1 MHYSRSH
8 LSLSTPRRCLQD
20 DLAELEAREAA
31 ERAGSSGATN
41 GARTHGEAVVHA
53 PETDANVAADGDE
66 EEPVDGADVP
76 DPLAGMTAQ
85 QRKLYELKQKLR
97 VGQKANQ
104 HAIIAERKREKV
116 HLPH

>member
-1 MHYSRSH
+1 M
-8 LSLSTPRRCLQD
+8 QD
-20 DLAELEAREAA
+20 DLADLEAREAA
-31 ERAGSSGATN
+31 ERAASSGAN
-41 GARTHGEAVVHA
+41 GKAVAHA

-66 EEPVDGADVP
+66 GETADGADVP
-76 DPLAGMTAQ
+76 DPMAGMTAQ

-116 HLPH
+116 RLPQKATFDH